1 MRSRHFIG
9 EIKEIIEQQLSVR
22 KKGKILAPYIFPNR
36 DRTDKIKDFRKTWN
50 EACRECGLGYGY
62 KVSKEYAK
70 KWKKKLPPGPTLHDF
85 RRSMA
90 TNAVEAGIPEKVI
103 MEMGGWKTPSVFR
116 RYHIVK
122 KNTWKK
128 QPCSKRNT

>member
-1 MRSRHFIG
+1 MLMVG
-9 EIKEIIEQQLSVR
+9 
-22 KKGKILAPYIFPNR
+22 
-36 DRTDKIKDFRKTWN
+36 
-50 EACRECGLGYGY
+50 GYGY

-90 TNAVEAGIPEKVI
+90 TNALEAGIPEKVI

-116 RYHIVK
+116 RYCIVK
-122 KNTWKK
+122 KEHLEKAALQQEEYLKSQAKK
-128 QPCSKRNT
+128 RGSSYSIVTVDEFKEKKKGSAN